1 MANLKPWEEASRS
14 PAYTSSSPEQQAQM
28 REQYIS
34 AGGVIPPTKTPK
46 EKPSSLT
53 RDLVEGAGDFIESAG
68 KAAGD
73 TFINTIQKA
82 GQGIQESMI
91 PAVNALTGNS
101 QYTESDLK
109 RIRDLEDKTRT
120 AYNKRMESLSSG
132 AGAATGQI
140 LGNLVPDIAMTVANP
155 LMAASVIATREA
167 GRAYSEQTPD
177 SEGEKSLLDAGLVG
191 GANYAAQRILPG
203 ATGTAESLLGKT
215 AQNIKSNAIAG
226 AKGGAVVGT
235 AEAQNRNGENTDL
248 ADLIEGAIEEGGMGA
263 VYGGGI
269 GGVHGLL
276 SRRSPQVFD
285 KTPDNVKTDIG
296 AEDERIRS
304 SKNADE
310 LRQAYSEASNAN
322 AASALNLLD
331 ENGFRLTDAVA
342 MDNPAAQRILNT
354 DQTRA
359 EKAATVQEDLSNI
372 PSINPLARPNRRQG
386 KANADNEHNQKQAV
400 AMKDAMS
407 DMTKDN
413 INSLNGVMKDIDARL
428 SEARSSGDSVGLVSS
443 ADIKTATQSDREFI
457 DAYRDFYNEANRF
470 KSRSGEDF
478 DNFVEK
484 ATQLQKLSE
493 NISPE
498 MKQAVG
504 GLKKLKGMPE
514 GFNPIQDA
522 FTLNETSRLMSNQ
535 DRGWTSLTSE
545 GFNEASAPSL
555 TKNPIG
561 AAKFA
566 LNRFNSS
573 RARATREGQQ
583 NKNQLAIREL
593 ARSDLEV
600 NRAKVQADEAR
611 RKMEETPPEDDI
623 QFKTQQDVEVQAP
636 PIETPVAPEPR
647 SPMAPDSV
655 ETPLQRLRRAEAMR
669 KAEAE
674 RVIREADTSPEP
686 RGLTSDE
693 LAGARRSIE
702 NARRSQEPTPEPV
715 VEETPSTTMTE
726 EIPTPQPEP
735 MTARELVEQRRLMR
749 EANDR
754 AQEQAAAREAEAQAS
769 RQEPTP
775 EPKPQPEPV
784 TARELLAQ
792 RRAAQEANA
801 RREAEQTP
809 EPVEAPETTPE
820 PEVVKVEPLPTRT
833 PKAPEKAPE
842 PVKPASGIEKL
853 ASMPSHIKQA
863 AKAQAERFARSLY
876 TQAAKAKAT
885 AENLAAYKGDPRELM
900 RRIRQEDQ
908 ANNAERHVEMAR
920 NQLAS
925 QQGIAN
931 AKSEFVRKSFSDW
944 VTERGLPDDIATRA
958 LKTEEKGQN
967 GNVTSLDSLKRRAE
981 RLYQKDKDA
990 EFDRLYEEALAEN
1003 KTFDKKDAPKL
1014 STQKEELMKEIDSLL
1029 DAEPLHPSQK
1039 EAVKARM
1046 TDLVNDRFKSAEKA
1060 GREEALEVGQMRDI
1074 WETFTNT
1081 YNKEAGIF
1089 NKANKNSQYEAT
1101 AKHLQARQDRLDTLR
1116 NKAKARAEARN
1127 KVEADRQTLEAI
1139 AGQKTEIENLMKSLP
1154 EPVRKAQESR
1164 TLKQLAAHHDK
1175 NSPVPPERFRGYI
1188 ERIHNAESDYLDRTR
1203 RLSEAEED
1211 ARTEKWNRMYEQA
1224 EELNRR
1230 FDIDQR
1236 VKRDASLKEAQERE
1250 NNLSAVQ
1257 RQRNDIHS
1265 RLMRNLE
1272 DKGIPREDA
1281 EAFAGSYMDNRYSL
1295 LDKPMTAT
1303 EHQNARAR
1311 IENDVDRFAKKF
1323 ESLTPIEKSIVKAT
1337 GDSDLKAEVHGEET
1351 RRAVEEAKKVDE
1363 DVRKLQD
1370 EELEMEK
1377 IRAALPDDEKAQ
1389 ANSDIKE
1396 SIQKQEDE
1404 FASKVEKA
1412 FENNQ
1417 NLDELTSIAEI
1428 LDRVHGADK
1437 AGNNRRFIRAM
1448 SKAAD
1453 AKREFGDNPVAW
1465 FSADDYSAI
1474 SKLGAASAGG
1484 NKSRALQKIFG
1495 TTADQA
1501 KAKLLGKGDVEK
1513 MRRVI
1518 KGNPDIEIP
1527 SYKTSNRSDY
1537 MQFLE
1542 KFNEDGTPKI
1552 KKGSLAEKVERGKR
1566 QARLRVRVRSKD

>member
-14 PAYTSSSPEQQAQM
+14 PAYTSASPEQQAQM
-28 REQYIS
+28 REQYIA
-34 AGGVIPPTKTPK
+34 AGGTIPQEQQPQSQPQVPK
-46 EKPSSLT
+46 IEERGILGDVAQGISNAVQSGGANISAAAA
-53 RDLVEGAGDFIESAG
+53 RGIGGLVEMGENLAGTQTSYGKRIQDNARQLQQERMSKIEDGIGKTAG
-68 KAAGD
+68 EYAGVAADIGLTVASPLKAA
-73 TFINTIQKA
+73 A
-82 GQGIQESMI
+82 
-91 PAVNALTGNS
+91 
-101 QYTESDLK
+101 
-109 RIRDLEDKTRT
+109 
-120 AYNKRMESLSSG
+120 
-132 AGAATGQI
+132 
-140 LGNLVPDIAMTVANP
+140 
-155 LMAASVIATREA
+155 VIAGREM
-167 GRAYSEQTPD
+167 GRAYADQTPE
-177 SEGEKSLLDAGLVG
+177 EGEEKSALDAALVG

-203 ATGTAESLLGKT
+203 MTGTAETALGRA
-215 AQNIKSNAIAG
+215 AQTVGANAMAG
-226 AKGGAVVGT
+226 AKGGALVGA
-235 AEAQNRNGENTDL
+235 AEAQNKYGEDTSL
-248 ADLIEGAIEEGGMGA
+248 ANVLEGAIEEGGIGA
-263 VYGGGI
+263 LYGGTI
-269 GGVHGLL
+269 GGVHGFLN
-276 SRRSPQVFD
+276 RKSPQVFD
-285 KTPDNVKTDIG
+285 KTPDYVKTDIN
-296 AEDERIRS
+296 AESESIRS
-304 SKNADE
+304 AKNADE
-310 LRQAYSEASNAN
+310 LRQAYSDASNSN

-428 SEARSSGDSVGLVSS
+428 AEAKSSGDSVGLVSS
-443 ADIKTATQSDREFI
+443 ADIKTATQSDRAFI
-457 DAYRDFYNEANRF
+457 DAYRDFYTEANRF

-573 RARATREGQQ
+573 RARSTRESQQ

-611 RKMEETPPEDDI
+611 RRMEETPPEDDI
-623 QFKTQQDVEVQAP
+623 QFKTQQDVEVQTP
-636 PIETPVAPEPR
+636 PVEPSVAPEPR
-647 SPMAPDSV
+647 SPMTPDAV
-655 ETPLQRLRRAEAMR
+655 ETPLQKLRRAEAMR

-674 RVIREADTSPEP
+674 RVVREADTSPEP
-686 RGLTSDE
+686 RGLTADE
-693 LAGARRSIE
+693 LVGARRSIE
-702 NARRSQEPTPEPV
+702 NARRAQEPTPEPV
-715 VEETPSTTMTE
+715 VEDTPPATVTE
-726 EIPTPQPEP
+726 EVSTPQPEP

-749 EANDR
+749 EANTR
-754 AQEQAAAREAEAQAS
+754 AQEQAAAREAEALK
-769 RQEPTP
+769 QEPTP
-775 EPKPQPEPV
+775 EPEAQPEPV

-801 RREAEQTP
+801 RREAEQTQ

-820 PEVVKVEPLPTRT
+820 PESVKAEPLPTRA

-900 RRIRQEDQ
+900 KRIRQEDQ

-931 AKSEFVRKSFSDW
+931 AKSDFVRKSFSDW

-958 LKTEEKGQN
+958 LKAEEKGQN

-1003 KTFDKKDAPKL
+1003 KSFDKKDAPKL
-1014 STQKEELMKEIDSLL
+1014 SSQKDELMKEIDILL

-1039 EAVKARM
+1039 EAIKAKM

-1081 YNKEAGIF
+1081 YNKEAGMF

-1127 KVEADRQTLEAI
+1127 KAEADRQTLEAI

-1211 ARTEKWNRMYEQA
+1211 ARTERWNRMYEQA

-1230 FDIDQR
+1230 FDIDKR
-1236 VKRDASLKEAQERE
+1236 VKRDAALKEAQERE

-1257 RQRNDIHS
+1257 RQRDDIHS

-1272 DKGIPREDA
+1272 EKGIPREDA

-1311 IENDVDRFAKKF
+1311 IENDVDKFAKKF
-1323 ESLTPIEKSIVKAT
+1323 ETLTPIEKSIVKAT
-1337 GDSDLKAEVHGEET
+1337 GDSELKADTYGEDMK
-1351 RRAVEEAKKVDE
+1351 RAVDEAKKVDE
-1363 DVRKLQD
+1363 DVKKLQD

-1377 IRAALPDDEKAQ
+1377 VRAALPDDEKAQ

-1417 NLDELTSIAEI
+1417 NLDELASIAEI

-1474 SKLGAASAGG
+1474 SKLGASSAGG

-1542 KFNEDGTPKI
+1542 KFNDDGTPKI
-1552 KKGSLAEKVERGKR
+1552 KKGSLAEKIERNKR